1 MPQITFYL
9 IISWRG
15 FAVNNIVIDFLRYLC
30 YYEDKLSKGVIFM
43 LIRTIEINEKGSCKA
58 HATTYF
64 LESNNEKK
72 VVKRPVMVICPG
84 GSYAFVSKREGEPI
98 ALAFASRGYHAV
110 VLDYSVFPE
119 AGYPT
124 SLLELGRLV
133 TILRENSDE
142 WHIDVD
148 KIFVMGFSAGGHLA
162 ASYGCFWS
170 DGMIADSL
178 GCDKELLRPNGL
190 FLCYPVITSG
200 EKAHNDS
207 FKNLLGLRYDELKDK
222 MSLENQ
228 VNSDTPPTF
237 LWHTV
242 TDDLV
247 PYENSVLFA
256 DALRDRGID
265 TELHLFSKGVHGLS
279 LANAVTAID
288 EWQIEPCCQGW
299 VDLAKK
305 WIDNTFGEL
314 RPED

>member
-1 MPQITFYL
+1 
-9 IISWRG
+9 
-15 FAVNNIVIDFLRYLC
+15 
-30 YYEDKLSKGVIFM
+30 M
-43 LIRTIEINEKGSCKA
+43 LIKTIEINEKGSAGA

-64 LESNNEKK
+64 LESNIEKK

-84 GSYAFVSKREGEPI
+84 GSYCFVSKREGEPV
-98 ALAFASRGYHAV
+98 ALAFASRGYHSV
-110 VLDYSVFPE
+110 VLDYSVYPD

-133 TILRENSDE
+133 SILRQNADE
-142 WHIDVD
+142 WHIDAD

-162 ASYGCFWS
+162 ASYGCFWLEDLIS
-170 DGMIADSL
+170 GSL

-200 EKAHNDS
+200 ERAHRDS
-207 FKNLLGLRYDELKDK
+207 FRHLLGSRYDELVDK

-228 VNSDTPPTF
+228 VNSNTPPTF

-256 DALRDRGID
+256 DALREKGIA
-265 TELHLFSKGVHGLS
+265 TELHLFPKGVHGLS

-288 EWQIEPCCQGW
+288 ECQIEPCCQGW
-299 VDLAKK
+299 VDLATR
-305 WIDNTFGEL
+305 WINKTFGEL
-314 RPED
+314 RPQD

>member
-1 MPQITFYL
+1 ME
-9 IISWRG
+9 II
-15 FAVNNIVIDFLRYLC
+15 
-30 YYEDKLSKGVIFM
+30 KLKGDFM
-43 LIRTIEINEKGSCKA
+43 LIKTIEINENGSVGA

-64 LESNNEKK
+64 LEGNVEKK

-98 ALAFASRGYHAV
+98 ALSFVCRGYHAV
-110 VLDYSVFPE
+110 VLNYSVFPD

-133 TILRENSDE
+133 TILRQNADE
-142 WHIDVD
+142 WHIDAD

-170 DGMIADSL
+170 EGFIADSL
-178 GCDKELLRPNGL
+178 GCHKELLRPNGL

-200 EKAHNDS
+200 EKAHRNS
-207 FKNLLGLRYDELKDK
+207 FENLLGARYDGLVGK

-228 VNSDTPPTF
+228 VNDNTPPAF

-242 TDDLV
+242 TDDLI

-256 DALRDRGID
+256 DALREKGIAA
-265 TELHLFSKGVHGLS
+265 ELHLFPKGVHGLS
-279 LANAVTAID
+279 LANAVTALD
-288 EWQIEPCCQGW
+288 ECQIEPCCQGW
-299 VDLAKK
+299 VDLAVD
-305 WIDNTFGEL
+305 WINRTFGEL
-314 RPED
+314 RPQD